1 MNATVDKAVYTF
13 CEVLGPVDIPVTPV
27 PVAESIRETS
37 NHENIRLVELLGE
50 DFSPELTVWF
60 GEVPAVTTSYR

>member
-1 MNATVDKAVYTF
+1 MVATVDKAVYTF